1 MRDSCLAWLMAVIG
15 LYFQQCSCS
24 PLTCYSLVHSGTRSN
39 VHVYI
44 GMALTAIGLD
54 ARKLQAQFS
63 LVGDGSAS

>member
-1 MRDSCLAWLMAVIG
+1 MIRV
-15 LYFQQCSCS
+15 YFPQCSCS
-24 PLTCYSLVHSGTRSN
+24 PLEGSSPVHSGTRSN